1 MTIVTFIL
9 AIASTLWGIRPQT
22 DSGGTV
28 EWPPREEIAARSPQ
42 RAKRTPPSMEAF
54 PLPNEEWRCSFGVI
68 DPTADRMR
76 LAGSFNG
83 WNPNA
88 SEMRRGDDGL
98 WRATLTLPSGTHY
111 YKFVAN
117 DDRWMPDPRN
127 PERVPDGH
135 GGENTVFALGDD
147 ALFDPG
153 AVRRGDGRIVGEGL
167 KHDPGFWRDFEWT
180 PDGRFAI
187 ACSSLSGDVES
198 VEIVFSDGRRFA
210 LDTDRPVGVFDRW
223 STSLPADR
231 SNLEYTFI
239 FTDGALRV
247 RDPETYRLEREQAMA
262 NQVRTPDWAKN
273 AIWYQIMVERFHDG
287 TPENDP
293 DPMRPWTSKWY
304 EPSPWEGRDGQTFYE
319 YYVFDR
325 HYGGDLQGL
334 KAKLPYLKSL
344 GVDAIYLNP
353 IFQASTH
360 HKYNAT
366 DYRHVDESYGTG
378 AGDFE
383 RTIATERIEDPSTW
397 IWSESDLV
405 FLDVLKEA
413 KKQGFRVIL
422 DGVFN
427 HVGTAHPA
435 FQDVKERGVD
445 SPYADWFS
453 VRSWSPFEYDGWA
466 GFGELPAFRKNE
478 THGLASEALREHIF
492 AVTRRWMDPD
502 GDGDPSD
509 GIDGWRLDVPE
520 EVPMAFW
527 IEWCELVRSINPD
540 AYIVGEIWNVR
551 PEWLDGR
558 TFDAVM
564 NYPFAEIA
572 YDWVGARENKITASE
587 ADRRFADHRHSYPSE
602 VTYALQNLLDSHDTD
617 RLVSKVHNP
626 DRPFDSGNREQEDD
640 TYDGSKP
647 PPEAYERARLLAL
660 LQMTSVGAPMIY
672 YGDEVGVWGSDDP
685 NNRKPML
692 WKELEPY
699 EDDGYEVMDDHLAF
713 YRAIVALRRD
723 HAALRTGS
731 HRTVLVDD
739 GQDVIAFLREDGDD
753 AVLVALNASD
763 RDASVSIPV
772 AAGWTPT
779 LDTTGDPDPAIARE
793 NPDRCTIPARG
804 GRVWVR
810 ATGDAGDP

>member
-1 MTIVTFIL
+1 MLRLLCTTVTASCFAAPIQDTIK
-9 AIASTLWGIRPQT
+9 STT
-22 DSGGTV
+22 A
-28 EWPPREEIAARSPQ
+28 WPPPVPIAPRTGTPTQ
-42 RAKRTPPSMEAF
+42 RTPASIQAF
-54 PLPNEEWRCSFGVI
+54 PLPEAQWRCSFSI
-68 DPTADRMR
+68 AAPSAERMR

-88 SEMRRGDDGL
+88 CDLHRDDDGT
-98 WRATLTLPSGTHY
+98 WRTTLVIPAGTHY
-111 YKFVAN
+111 YKFIRDV
-117 DDRWMPDPRN
+117 DGWMPDPRN
-127 PERVPDGH
+127 AERVPDGH
-135 GGENTVFALGDD
+135 GGENTVFAVGEE
-147 ALFDPG
+147 ALFDPSQT
-153 AVRRGDGRIVGEGL
+153 RRGDDFIVSEGL
-167 KHDPGFWRDFEWT
+167 KHDPGIWRDLEST
-180 PDGRFAI
+180 PDGGFRI
-187 ACSSLSGDVES
+187 ASRSVAGDVES
-198 VEIVFSDGRRFA
+198 VELVFSDGRTIPLETMERM
-210 LDTDRPVGVFDRW
+210 GVFDRW
-223 STSLPADR
+223 STTAPSDTDG
-231 SNLEYTFI
+231 LEYTFI
-239 FTDGALRV
+239 YTDGAHRV
-247 RDPETYRLEREQAMA
+247 RDPKTYELDREQAMA
-262 NQVRTPDWAKN
+262 NQVRTPDWAKD

-287 TPENDP
+287 TPTNDP

-304 EPSPWEGRDGQTFYE
+304 EPSPWEGKDGQTFYE

-334 KAKLPYLKSL
+334 KAKLPYLKEL
-344 GVDAIYLNP
+344 GVDALYLNP

-383 RTIATERIEDPSTW
+383 RTIAKEQLEDPSTW
-397 IWSESDLV
+397 VWSESDLV

-435 FQDVKERGVD
+435 FQDVQTRGVD
-445 SPYADWFS
+445 SPFADWFS
-453 VRSWSPFEYDGWA
+453 VRSWTPFEYDGWA

-478 THGLASEALREHIF
+478 THGLASESLREHIF
-492 AVTRRWMDPD
+492 EVTRRWMDPD

-540 AYIVGEIWNVR
+540 AYIVGEIWKVR

-572 YDWVGARENKITASE
+572 FDWIGARENKITASE
-587 ADRRFADHRHSYPSE
+587 ADRRFTEHRAVYPAE
-602 VTYALQNLLDSHDTD
+602 VTFALQNLLDSHDTD

-626 DRPFDSGNREQEDD
+626 DRAFDSGNREQDD
-640 TYDGSKP
+640 DSYDGSKP
-647 PPEAYERARLLAL
+647 PAEAYERARLLAL

-672 YGDEVGVWGSDDP
+672 YGDEVGLWGSDDP

-699 EDDGYEVMDDHLAF
+699 EDDGYAVMDDQLDF
-713 YRAIVALRRD
+713 YRTIVGLRRD

-739 GQDVIAFLREDGDD
+739 VQDVLAFVRENDD
-753 AVLVALNASD
+753 EAVLVALNASD
-763 RDASVSIPV
+763 RNAGVHIPV
-772 AAGWTPT
+772 EGDGWTPT
-779 LDTTGDPDPAIARE
+779 YCTPGGPDLSSAAVTTE
-793 NPDRCTIPARG
+793 SPDRCTVPARG
-804 GRVWVR
+804 GRIWIR
-810 ATGDAGDP
+810 RK